1 MFLLSLPWQREK
13 GKGKGLETDN
23 APGCTTLRSAG
34 EIVQDD
40 GKSRGFFPA
49 GGKSQENQPLIE
61 EKAS

>member
-1 MFLLSLPWQREK
+1 MFLPSLPWQREK

-23 APGCTTLRSAG
+23 APGCARLRTEG